1 MKFFGAT
8 GGHILRSRTSGDFTV
23 IETLYPTMLEQ
34 PRHAHRFASFSF
46 VSNGE
51 YLEKIGSKTFGRAAS
66 TVVFHPPDESHS
78 VKYQSS
84 VRILSVHFS
93 FEKLAQ
99 IREHSNVLDRP
110 SSCRTQ
116 TAVWLGTKL
125 GHELRRTDIASI
137 LVTEGLVLEMLGE
150 AAGRTMSSSEKGFP
164 RWLKET
170 RDLLHETIGESP
182 SLADLA
188 KIAGVHP
195 AHLSRVFRQKFGCT
209 VGEYC
214 RRLQF
219 EYACQQ
225 IVATDKRLSQIAS
238 EAGFSD
244 QSHLNRTFKNIL
256 NVTPFRYRKLVRP
269 R

>member
-1 MKFFGAT
+1 MKFSPAT
-8 GGHILRSRTSGDFTV
+8 GGHILRSRATGGFTV
-23 IETLYPTMLEQ
+23 IETLYPTRLEQ
-34 PRHAHRFASFSF
+34 PRHTHRFASFSF

-51 YLEKIGSKTFGRAAS
+51 YLEQVGGKTFSRANT
-66 TVVFHPPDESHS
+66 TVVFHPPHESHS
-78 VKYQSS
+78 VKYQSP

-99 IREHSNVLDRP
+99 IREHSKVLDRL
-110 SSCRTQ
+110 STCRTQ
-116 TAVWLGTKL
+116 TAVWLGMRL
-125 GHELRRTDIASI
+125 SHELRRADLASI

-150 AAGRTMSSSEKGFP
+150 AESIMSSSEKGFP
-164 RWLKET
+164 HWLKQT

-182 SLADLA
+182 SLANLA

-214 RRLQF
+214 RRLRL
-219 EYACQQ
+219 EYACRQ
-225 IVATDKRLSQIAS
+225 IVTTDKGLSQIAS
-238 EAGFSD
+238 ECGFSD
-244 QSHLNRTFKNIL
+244 QSHLNRSFKNTL
-256 NVTPFRYRKLVRP
+256 NVTPHEYRKLVRP